1 MSSVTGPVSA
11 SFPRRTNACVLA
23 LIAVACALLSYACQS
38 SSQQI
43 TAPSGQKCQI
53 SVPTS
58 LPPVGPEGG
67 SGTLTIT
74 AARECAWTVASGVPW
89 ITIAGNRTGQGSGT
103 VTYTAAG
110 NPAPAARRGTLNVDD
125 QQIELLQEA
134 APCQFTFTPPA
145 LAVESPGGENVV
157 TVATID
163 GCAWTAV
170 SESNWIEVVGSAE
183 RSGAGQVQIRTQP
196 NPGPARTGQLRIA
209 GQIYSVTQG
218 STTPSACAP
227 AVASPE
233 RTAPAGGTTLSV
245 GVTAPGGCVWSATSH
260 ASWITVTEGAT
271 GTGNGNV
278 ALVVAANTGPQRV
291 GLVTVA
297 NVTVTV
303 TQTAGAPAA
312 WADLL
317 VCARFDRA
325 VGAGGRRRGH
335 RRRDHHHG
343 LRVDGHHPGAV
354 DHDQRR
360 CGGQRQRHGRAHDCG
375 KHRGRANRNRQHRRP
390 GLHGQTGS
398 RISPAAA
405 GLHLCAECFGAGG
418 GRRWWSRHRQR
429 HGRGRMRV
437 DGRDPAAV
445 DHDHRRRGGQR
456 QRHGGAHRLRQT
468 PGPSEP
474 EPSPSRGRSL
484 PSDRQRHLRR
494 RRPAPIR

>member
-1 MSSVTGPVSA
+1 MSSVTGPVSVSFRAAPTHA
-11 SFPRRTNACVLA
+11 SWRSSR
-23 LIAVACALLSYACQS
+23 LSARFCRYGCQS

-74 AARECAWTVASGVPW
+74 AARECAWTVASGAAW
-89 ITIAGNRTGQGSGT
+89 ITIPGNRTGQGSGT
-103 VTYTAAG
+103 VNYTAAG
-110 NPAPAARRGTLNVDD
+110 NPTPAARRGTLNVDD

-157 TVATID
+157 TVGTID

-183 RSGAGQVQIRTQP
+183 RSGTGQVQIRIQA

-209 GQIYSVTQG
+209 GQIYSLTQG

-245 GVTAPGGCVWSATSH
+245 AVTAPGGCVWSATSH

-278 ALVVAANTGPQRV
+278 ALVAAANTGPQRV

-297 NVTVTV
+297 NVTVMV
-303 TQTAGAPAA
+303 TQ
-312 WADLL
+312 
-317 VCARFDRA
+317 
-325 VGAGGRRRGH
+325 
-335 RRRDHHHG
+335 
-343 LRVDGHHPGAV
+343 
-354 DHDQRR
+354 
-360 CGGQRQRHGRAHDCG
+360 
-375 KHRGRANRNRQHRRP
+375 
-390 GLHGQTGS
+390 
-398 RISPAAA
+398 AA
-405 GLHLCAECFGAGG
+405 GTPAPEPTCSYALGSTGQSVPAAGG
-418 GRRWWSRHRQR
+418 G
-429 HGRGRMRV
+429 V
-437 DGRDPAAV
+437 TVAV
-445 DHDHRRRGGQR
+445 TTTTACAWTATTQVPWITII
-456 QRHGGAHRLRQT
+456 GGAAGSGNGTVALTTAANTGAERTGTVSIAGQVFTVRQAAA
-468 PGPSEP
+468 
-474 EPSPSRGRSL
+474 SP
-484 PSDRQRHLRR
+484 PR
-494 RRPAPIR
+494 RRPAPMR